1 MSDGSDD
8 NKDGHSFVKEE
19 FNALLDEIKEEVT
32 NNQRKELFKMAELLS
47 SLGVQ
52 VDLCQIE
59 VKQKKKEFGIVITA
73 SQLRKLKKILLAKV
87 I

>member
-1 MSDGSDD
+1 
-8 NKDGHSFVKEE
+8 
-19 FNALLDEIKEEVT
+19 
-32 NNQRKELFKMAELLS
+32 MAELLS